1 MIKKEN
7 MMKKL
12 LSATLLAAAFSSPV
26 LASPEGELHFGVD
39 PSYPPY
45 EWKQA
50 DGSLTGFD
58 VDIGNAI
65 CKELEV
71 KCVWVETSFDGIIPA
86 LKVKKFDAILS
97 ALVVNEKRLKQIDF
111 TDKISQNSD
120 FLVAKKG
127 TLKSTDAKD
136 LKGLVI
142 AAEQGSIQ
150 SDYAKAHYAKQGVKV
165 KAYASSQQLVQ
176 DLKTGR
182 VDGAVMSG
190 AVADSLVFEQEG
202 GDNYAIVGEALKD
215 EKIQGNSY
223 IAIGVRKGDE
233 ETKNNIN
240 KGIAAILENG
250 IYQTIS
256 KKYFSFDTY
265 GG

>member
-12 LSATLLAAAFSSPV
+12 FSIALLATAFSSPTF
-26 LASPEGELHFGVD
+26 ASPEGELHFGVD

-45 EWKQA
+45 EWKKA

-58 VDIGNAI
+58 IDIGNAI

-120 FLVAKKG
+120 FLIAKKESI
-127 TLKSTDAKD
+127 KSAEAKD
-136 LKGLVI
+136 LKGMVVG
-142 AAEQGSIQ
+142 AEQGSIQ
-150 SDYAKAHYAKQGVKV
+150 SDYAKAHYAKQGIKV

-176 DLKTGR
+176 DLKNGR
-182 VDGAVMSG
+182 VNAAVMSG

-202 GDNYAIVGEALKD
+202 GDKFTAVGSALKD

-223 IAIGVRKGDE
+223 IAIGVRKGDAK
-233 ETKNNIN
+233 TKGDIN
-240 KGIAAILENG
+240 KAIAAILEDG
-250 IYQTIS
+250 SYKTIS